1 MECGKIHNFKGE
13 KMSNMLDRKECLL
26 LIIDVQERLVKALD
40 KDVVVSKAAT
50 LVQAAKILEIPTILT
65 QQYSKGLGETV
76 EAVKKCVA
84 PNSVIF
90 EKSAFSAV
98 KEKGFME
105 TLTSFNKKQIVIC
118 GIETH
123 VCVHQTASDLIAE
136 GYEVF
141 VVKDACASRGKYE
154 FKQGI
159 ERMQENGAKISCV
172 EIVLFEWLRSA
183 KNPFFKE
190 VQALIK

>member
-1 MECGKIHNFKGE
+1 
-13 KMSNMLDRKECLL
+13 MLDRKESLL
-26 LIIDVQERLVKALD
+26 LVIDVQERLVSALD
-40 KDVVVSKAAT
+40 KDVVVKRTAT
-50 LVQAAKILEIPTILT
+50 LVQAAKILEVPTIAT
-65 QQYSKGLGETV
+65 EQYSKGLGST
-76 EAVKKCVA
+76 VA
-84 PNSVIF
+84 PIKLSLAKDSPII

-105 TLTSFNKKQIVIC
+105 LLKSYNKKQIVIC

-136 GYEVF
+136 GYEVYIA
-141 VVKDACASRGKYE
+141 KDACASRGKYE

-159 ERMQENGAKISCV
+159 ERMQENGVKISCV
-172 EIVLFEWLRSA
+172 EIILFEWLKSS
-183 KNPFFKE
+183 KNPHFKA